1 MSTTGKLSS
10 YFTKRREVTSGRAGP
25 EELHVDSSSSS
36 SSVRA
41 RLEKKLQVKQKT
53 GFAFNFAVD
62 SDADEQRQEGG
73 QEGGDA
79 GERGS
84 FCFNF
89 NPADASDAPTRVP
102 ESNEARKRSGDAS
115 SLRAA
120 QDFLTVVEKSGAQPS
135 GKKKKTGAGKKKKKK
150 KKKGGKGEA
159 QQSREQ
165 KAQDPVWEGPEQE
178 DVADCP
184 ITSSHGTVGDGGGEA
199 TSSAVTSLPAAAASD
214 SSPKRESRQR
224 PPGLRPPPGF
234 TLESWKDPAITGE
247 ERRRRRFGSGVRN
260 MVAIQR
266 SCDARR
272 GLIAD
277 GEVAVEKLSE
287 RQGEGLERP
296 GCDRARGMVGAGAPS
311 STTGRGSSVFAF
323 GFDIGISF
331 DGGS

>member
-1 MSTTGKLSS
+1 
-10 YFTKRREVTSGRAGP
+10 
-25 EELHVDSSSSS
+25 
-36 SSVRA
+36 VRA

-62 SDADEQRQEGG
+62 GDADEQRQGGG
-73 QEGGDA
+73 QEGVDA

-89 NPADASDAPTRVP
+89 YPADASDAPTRVP
-102 ESNEARKRSGDAS
+102 ESNGARRRSGDAS

-120 QDFLTVVEKSGAQPS
+120 QDSLTVVEKSGVQPS
-135 GKKKKTGAGKKKKKK
+135 GKKKRTGAGKKKKKK
-150 KKKGGKGEA
+150 KKKKKRGKGEA

-165 KAQDPVWEGPEQE
+165 KSQDPVGKGPEQE
-178 DVADCP
+178 IVVGYP
-184 ITSSHGTVGDGGGEA
+184 TTSSHDTVGDGGGEA
-199 TSSAVTSLPAAAASD
+199 TSSTLASLPAAAPSD
-214 SSPKRESRQR
+214 SSPKREHRQR

-260 MVAIQR
+260 MVAISR

-277 GEVAVEKLSE
+277 GEVREEKLPE
-287 RQGEGLERP
+287 RQEEGLGRP
-296 GCDRARGMVGAGAPS
+296 GCDRARGMVGAGAPG
-311 STTGRGSSVFAF
+311 STTGGGSSVFAF

-331 DGGS
+331 DGSS

>member
-1 MSTTGKLSS
+1 MSTTGTLSS
-10 YFTKRREVTSGRAGP
+10 YFTKRREVKSSRAGP

-36 SSVRA
+36 GSVRA

-62 SDADEQRQEGG
+62 SDADEQRQGGG

-89 NPADASDAPTRVP
+89 NPADASAPTCVP
-102 ESNEARKRSGDAS
+102 ESNGAKRRSGDAS

-135 GKKKKTGAGKKKKKK
+135 GKKKRTGAGKKKKKK

-165 KAQDPVWEGPEQE
+165 KSQDPVGEGPEQ
-178 DVADCP
+178 DNVVDCP
-184 ITSSHGTVGDGGGEA
+184 TFSGHCTVGDGGGEA
-199 TSSAVTSLPAAAASD
+199 TSSAVASLPAAAASD
-214 SSPKRESRQR
+214 SSPKREHRQR

-272 GLIAD
+272 GLIPD
-277 GEVAVEKLSE
+277 GEVGEEKLPE
-287 RQGEGLERP
+287 RQGGGLGRP
-296 GCDRARGMVGAGAPS
+296 GCDRARGMVGAGAPG
-311 STTGRGSSVFAF
+311 STTGGGSSVFAF

>member
-10 YFTKRREVTSGRAGP
+10 YFTKRREVTSSRAGP
-25 EELHVDSSSSS
+25 EELHVGSSSSS
-36 SSVRA
+36 GSVRA
-41 RLEKKLQVKQKT
+41 RLEKKLQAKQKT

-62 SDADEQRQEGG
+62 SDADEQRQGGG

-102 ESNEARKRSGDAS
+102 ESNGARRRSGDAS
-115 SLRAA
+115 SLCAA

-135 GKKKKTGAGKKKKKK
+135 GKKKRTGAGKKKKK

-159 QQSREQ
+159 RQSRER
-165 KAQDPVWEGPEQE
+165 KSHDPVGEGPEQE
-178 DVADCP
+178 IVVDCP
-184 ITSSHGTVGDGGGEA
+184 TISSHGTVGGGGGGEA
-199 TSSAVTSLPAAAASD
+199 TSSAVASLPAAAASD
-214 SSPKRESRQR
+214 SSPKREHRHR

-272 GLIAD
+272 GLIPD
-277 GEVAVEKLSE
+277 GEVGEEKLPE
-287 RQGEGLERP
+287 RQGEGLGRP
-296 GCDRARGMVGAGAPS
+296 GCDRARGMVGAGAPG
-311 STTGRGSSVFAF
+311 STTGGGSSVFAF

>member
-10 YFTKRREVTSGRAGP
+10 YFTKRREVTSSRAGP
-25 EELHVDSSSSS
+25 EELHVGSSSSS

-41 RLEKKLQVKQKT
+41 RLEKKLQAKQKT

-62 SDADEQRQEGG
+62 SDADEQRQGGG

-89 NPADASDAPTRVP
+89 NPADASDAPTCVP
-102 ESNEARKRSGDAS
+102 ESNGGRRRSGDAS

-135 GKKKKTGAGKKKKKK
+135 GKKKTKGAGKKRKKKN
-150 KKKGGKGEA
+150 KGGKGKA
-159 QQSREQ
+159 QQSRQQ
-165 KAQDPVWEGPEQE
+165 KSQDPVGEGPEQE
-178 DVADCP
+178 IVVDCR
-184 ITSSHGTVGDGGGEA
+184 TTFSHGTVGDGGGGA
-199 TSSAVTSLPAAAASD
+199 TSSAVSSLLAATASD
-214 SSPKRESRQR
+214 SSPKREHRQR

-234 TLESWKDPAITGE
+234 TLESWKDSAITGE

-260 MVAIQR
+260 IVAIQR

-277 GEVAVEKLSE
+277 GEVGDEKLPE
-287 RQGEGLERP
+287 RQGEGLGRP
-296 GCDRARGMVGAGAPS
+296 SCDRARGMVGAGAPDG
-311 STTGRGSSVFAF
+311 TTGGGSSVFAF